1 VSGTGG
7 GADTTSGRSLL
18 RSVRS
23 ISARLVGDPSDRRGA
38 VKTRA
43 DTAPQAG
50 QATTADADPIAQ
62 LVSIGPCSGQR

>member
-1 VSGTGG
+1 
-7 GADTTSGRSLL
+7 
-18 RSVRS
+18 VRS
-23 ISARLVGDPSDRRGA
+23 ISARLVGDPRDSRGA

-50 QATTADADPIAQ
+50 QATTADADPIAT